1 MSKFLVLLIFT
12 AIGLIE
18 IPGLVRQKYWKEL
31 AAFLFLLGTGLILI
45 VLIWLGVKIPFLMR
59 E

>member
-1 MSKFLVLLIFT
+1 MVLFIFT